1 MKKSLG
7 GAQEDARKEAL
18 KNSLNDEFDN
28 EKHKHSLG
36 NTVRCNKRKVLEKMK
51 KIVEVEALVKGG
63 SIN

>member
-1 MKKSLG
+1 MHEK
-7 GAQEDARKEAL
+7 
-18 KNSLNDEFDN
+18 N